1 MALRRPCAAA
11 CMCRAKKVYLTVL
24 AASTVSGVWPLAAK
38 ARVSVADLQNQLTAA
53 NARADAANAQADA
66 AKAWAEANAAK
77 ARADAAEKRADA
89 AEKQADAAKKQAD
102 AAKKQA
108 DAAKKQAQIRVW
120 VGTALSYLMLIVV
133 AGIVTGIVPRIISRK
148 LPPSVAE
155 VIKQALHR

>member
-108 DAAKKQAQIRVW
+108 QIRVW

-133 AGIVTGIVPRIISRK
+133 AGIVTGVVPRIISRK